1 MRERIVIPNGVS
13 EKNLLRAIRMTQAIY
28 LYDFLGECL
37 YESLENHVVDGTI
50 IDAGNENWVTLLN
63 LVKEWMVYRSAHITV
78 DLIKESEN
86 LASDEQSASGLTDTF
101 EGAFGAVQGR
111 IVDFVKRNDATFKDI
126 LDGCESADGF
136 EDEAYGFPIFIPSDP
151 WRSSGDC
158 GDCGERV
165 VAPSKQQS

>member
-1 MRERIVIPNGVS
+1 MSIIKTIYINEDFMRERIVIPTGVS

-37 YESLENHVVDGTI
+37 YDSLETHVVDGTI
-50 IDAGNENWVTLLN
+50 LDQGNENWVTLLN

-86 LASDEQSASGLTDTF
+86 LANDETSASGLTDTF

-111 IVDFVKRNDATFKDI
+111 IVDFIKRNDDTFGKI
-126 LDGCESADGF
+126 ISECESADGF
-136 EDEAYGFPIFIPSDP
+136 EDEAWGFPIFIPSDN
-151 WRSSGDC
+151 WRSSDKC
-158 GDCGERV
+158 E
-165 VAPSKQQS
+165 